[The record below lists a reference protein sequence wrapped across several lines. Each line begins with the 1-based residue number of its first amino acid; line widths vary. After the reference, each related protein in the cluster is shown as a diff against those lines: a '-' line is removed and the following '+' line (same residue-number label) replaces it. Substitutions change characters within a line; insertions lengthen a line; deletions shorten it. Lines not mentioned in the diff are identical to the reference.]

1 MKKITIGMMLLLLL
15 LLFAACAQ
23 AAPSDPAAE
32 TPQSSEAV
40 PLPAPSTAQPA
51 EEQIRVLEENRSL
64 WAFDEGDYA
73 PDWFYTFVD
82 LDHNG
87 LLEVLSASTQGSGMF
102 TYVRYYEVLPDGSGV
117 KNLYH
122 ADMEIEGPDDWPE
135 IVLETIPC
143 YYDPAADRYYYVCAN
158 LTRDGAAHSVT
169 QVAVLC
175 LKDGKAEWE
184 PLAVMDIQQTEDGE
198 QIRYFDGAGNTITEQ
213 DYQSAEKRR
222 FAGMERSEL
231 KPEWTAG
238 KGPEAETGRQDGE
251 RFEAVI
257 QLEGMEETVRY
268 EHIRADTI
276 GVEMDYDYE
285 LLKRLSEPDRECFI
299 SVYDVPDAPENYLEV
314 TCRAEDADTVAAQ
327 VRAALSQ
334 EYELLEGSRELAR
347 AGSCIRIEASE
358 VKGTG
363 SMAEQLQVVYIIP
376 ASDGCRVAA
385 AHFSIESAEGFGRR
399 FSYMLNTLAVIERRG
414 QRRLSEEEAL
424 SAIRKYCFIRNPDL
438 KDVVDAG
445 EYPVDWTVS
454 SSSDA
459 EIVVLFSSYTGA
471 EIRYYINRA
480 SGETYVTEF
489 VSGITPQEE
498 RSDESFNARDY
509 LPTGEE
515 GGAG

>member
-1 MKKITIGMMLLLLL
+1 MKKRMLGLLPLLLL

-23 AAPSDPAAE
+23 AAPPAPAAE
-32 TPQSSEAV
+32 TPQSSETV
-40 PLPAPSTAQPA
+40 PFPTPRTALPA
-51 EEQIRVLEENRSL
+51 EEQKRVLEENRSL

-73 PDWFYTFVD
+73 PDWFYTFTD

-122 ADMEIEGPDDWPE
+122 ADVEIEGPDDWPE

-169 QVAVLC
+169 QV
-175 LKDGKAEWE
+175 
-184 PLAVMDIQQTEDGE
+184 MDTQRTEDSE

-213 DYQSAEKRR
+213 DYQSAVERR

-231 KPEWTAG
+231 KPDWIAG
-238 KGPEAETGRQDGE
+238 AEHKAETVRLDGE
-251 RFEAVI
+251 RFETVI

-276 GVEMDYDYE
+276 GIEMDYDYE
-285 LLKRLSEPDRECFI
+285 MLKRQSEPDRECFI
-299 SVYDVPDAPENYLEV
+299 SVCDAPDAPENYLEV
-314 TCRAEDADTVAAQ
+314 TCRAEDADTVEAQ
-327 VRAALSQ
+327 VKAALSQ
-334 EYELLEGSRELAR
+334 EYELLEGSWELAR

-363 SMAEQLQVVYIIP
+363 RMAERLQAVYIIP

-385 AHFSIESAEGFGRR
+385 AHFTAESAEGFGRR
-399 FSYMLNTLAVIERRG
+399 LSYMLNTLAVIDRRG
-414 QRRLSEEEAL
+414 QIRLTDEEAL
-424 SAIRKYCFIRNPDL
+424 SAVRRYCFVRNPDL
-438 KDVVDAG
+438 KGVVDAG
-445 EYPVDWTVS
+445 EYPVDWVIPS
-454 SSSDA
+454 STEA
-459 EIVVLFSSYTGA
+459 EIVVLFRSYTGA
-471 EIRYYINRA
+471 EIRYYIDRF

-489 VSGITPQEE
+489 VSGITEQEE
-498 RSDESFNARDY
+498 RSDETFNARDY
-509 LPTGEE
+509 LLTGEE